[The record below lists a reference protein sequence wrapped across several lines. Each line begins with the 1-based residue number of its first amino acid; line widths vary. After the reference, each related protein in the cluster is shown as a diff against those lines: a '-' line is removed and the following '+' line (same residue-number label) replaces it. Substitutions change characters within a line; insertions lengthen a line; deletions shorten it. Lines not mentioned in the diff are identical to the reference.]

1 LYLRAAAIPLDTV
14 RNKQAIAMLEKSVG
28 LDANFAPAWLMFGR
42 KYNVAARYV
51 SGKTAMMER
60 ANAASRCGV
69 SLDTQYVP
77 AAAGMIGGYI
87 EGGNLPKAS
96 GEIIRLRIVGC
107 LNLRGDGGNFLR
119 RTPLSAGWQHVKTWV
134 H

>member
-1 LYLRAAAIPLDTV
+1 
-14 RNKQAIAMLEKSVG
+14 
-28 LDANFAPAWLMFGR
+28 
-42 KYNVAARYV
+42 
-51 SGKTAMMER
+51 
-60 ANAASRCGV
+60 
-69 SLDTQYVP
+69 
-77 AAAGMIGGYI
+77 MIGGYI

-119 RTPLSAGWQHVKTWV
+119 RTPLSAGWQHVKAWV